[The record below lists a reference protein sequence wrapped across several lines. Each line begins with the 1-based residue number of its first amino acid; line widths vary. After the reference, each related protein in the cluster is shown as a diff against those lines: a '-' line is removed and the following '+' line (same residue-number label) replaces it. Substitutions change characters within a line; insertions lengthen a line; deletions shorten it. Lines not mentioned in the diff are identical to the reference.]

1 MSKGG
6 RSYSDPSY
14 GSHKFINFQQYTCG
28 TRSAA
33 ILESVVVTT
42 PITVIGISA
51 VAALAGSGSTSAW
64 SVSKNATALATLTF
78 ATNAT
83 AGTVVN
89 GTVTATVLTSGDRL
103 ILASGTATADPAQ
116 TSKITVEYY
125 ETFEVGDN

>member
-6 RSYSDPSY
+6 RTYSDPSY
-14 GSHKFINFQQYTCG
+14 GSHKYIMFPRYTAG

-33 ILESVVVTT
+33 LMDSISVAGPIYVVG
-42 PITVIGISA
+42 VQG
-51 VAALAGSGSTSAW
+51 VAAIAGSGSTSVW
-64 SVSKNATALATLTF
+64 VVQKNSTAIGTLTF

-89 GTVTATVLTSGDRL
+89 ASITAVALTSGD
-103 ILASGTATADPAQ
+103 ILNLRSGTATADPTQTAQ
-116 TSKITVEYY
+116 IIVEYV

>member
-14 GSHKFINFQQYTCG
+14 GSHKFIQFPRYTAG

-33 ILESVVVTT
+33 LLDSISVAT
-42 PITVIGISA
+42 PIYVLGVQG
-51 VAALAGSGSTSAW
+51 VAAVAGSGSTSVW
-64 SVSKNATALATLTF
+64 VVQKNATAIGTLTF

-89 GTVTATVLTSGDRL
+89 ASVTPVALTSGD
-103 ILASGTATADPAQ
+103 ILNLRSGTSTADPAQ
-116 TSKITVEYY
+116 TAQIFVEFV